1 MTQRGGRRAVLPAQ
15 CCGTVLLL
23 CLRWPYHY
31 HLLSLPSV
39 ELPYGCRRLL
49 RQLAADLFNHL
60 ASPGWVVTPFESASG
75 WVV

>member
-1 MTQRGGRRAVLPAQ
+1 M
-15 CCGTVLLL
+15 L
-23 CLRWPYHY
+23 CLRGPYHY